1 MISAA
6 GQLTSLTSISNY
18 VTQVPTV
25 SAVDFLPFSHSTIRT
40 LHVATQYTFY
50 LIDCCTP
57 VSGCQRLRSASRHR
71 LMVPRHRRSTFG
83 RRAFAVAGP
92 TVWNLLRVNLRDPAI
107 STNNFTKSLKTWLFR
122 RYQRTESI
130 RMSHDDALYL

>member
-25 SAVDFLPFSHSTIRT
+25 SAVDFLPFSHSTI
-40 LHVATQYTFY
+40 
-50 LIDCCTP
+50 
-57 VSGCQRLRSASRHR
+57 R

-107 STNNFTKSLKTWLFR
+107 STDNFTKSLKTWLFR